1 MITPRAVVRYTTACA
16 WLFAAIIPALARQTA
31 TSSARPIERSSH
43 FWAQS
48 IDFIAD
54 PVISFGMGIVAIVAF
69 CFTQSAQNRIIRR
82 LAFALFT
89 GLTLALWTVCV
100 VVGDYPPAIAGF
112 LSGIAVVILVVV
124 APRPP
129 QSPDKNAH
137 IASNSP
143 APIRPIDYDANRI
156 RTDKQLEKH
165 PLSIA
170 RYALFYAI
178 ALAGFAIIAFRAQA
192 QAQAQDQ
199 DQAQA
204 HVIALTVSW
213 LCIALLAANAILWPF
228 AQIPE
233 WIGYAERRRCFIDR
247 KPMKRRKLAIVLAA
261 IASIAAIALAL

>member
-1 MITPRAVVRYTTACA
+1 MITLRAVVRYTTACA
-16 WLFAAIIPALARQTA
+16 WLFAATIPALARQTA
-31 TSSARPIERSSH
+31 TSSALPIERSSH

-69 CFTQSAQNRIIRR
+69 CFTQSTQNRTIRR

-89 GLTLALWTVCV
+89 GLTLALWVACV

-112 LSGIAVVILVVV
+112 LSGIAVVILAIV

-129 QSPDKNAH
+129 QSPDKNTH
-137 IASNSP
+137 IASSSP
-143 APIRPIDYDANRI
+143 APIRSINYDANRI
-156 RTDKQLEKH
+156 RTDKRLEKH

-170 RYALFYAI
+170 RYVVFYAI

-192 QAQAQDQ
+192 
-199 DQAQA
+199 QAQA

-233 WIGYAERRRCFIDR
+233 WLGYAERRRCFIDR

>member
-1 MITPRAVVRYTTACA
+1 MITLRAVVRYTTACA
-16 WLFAAIIPALARQTA
+16 WLFVAIIPALARQTA

-69 CFTQSAQNRIIRR
+69 CFTQSAQNRTFRR

-89 GLTLALWTVCV
+89 GLTLALWAACV

-112 LSGIAVVILVVV
+112 LSGIAVVILAVV
-124 APRPP
+124 APRTP

-137 IASNSP
+137 IANSSP
-143 APIRPIDYDANRI
+143 APIRSIDYDANRI
-156 RTDKQLEKH
+156 RTDKRLEKH

-170 RYALFYAI
+170 RYVVFYAI
-178 ALAGFAIIAFRAQA
+178 ALAGFAIIAFRAQT
-192 QAQAQDQ
+192 QDQ

-233 WIGYAERRRCFIDR
+233 WLGYAERRRCFIDR
-247 KPMKRRKLAIVLAA
+247 KPMKRRKLAIVLAT
-261 IASIAAIALAL
+261 IACIAAIALAL

>member
-82 LAFALFT
+82 LAFALFM
-89 GLTLALWTVCV
+89 GLTLALWAACV

-143 APIRPIDYDANRI
+143 APIRSIDYDANRI
-156 RTDKQLEKH
+156 RTDKRLEKH

-170 RYALFYAI
+170 RYVVFYTI

-192 QAQAQDQ
+192 QD
-199 DQAQA
+199 QA

-233 WIGYAERRRCFIDR
+233 WLGYAERRRCFIDR
-247 KPMKRRKLAIVLAA
+247 KPMKQRKLAIVLAT
-261 IASIAAIALAL
+261 IACIAAIALAL